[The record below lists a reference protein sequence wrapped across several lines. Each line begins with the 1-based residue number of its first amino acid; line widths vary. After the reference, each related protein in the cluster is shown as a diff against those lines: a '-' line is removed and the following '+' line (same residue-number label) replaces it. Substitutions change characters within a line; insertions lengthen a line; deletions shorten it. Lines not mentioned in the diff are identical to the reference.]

1 MSRPV
6 SPLFVAGTLV
16 AMTLTGHA
24 GSAQTPDLLA
34 DPAVRVLV
42 EKVLIAD
49 LMLGSCDGLVA
60 SEEGRDEVAALADEL
75 ARRAGYTPEEA
86 AARLGS
92 PTVRPEVEAGARRR
106 LATLGATPEDPS
118 SVCAAALRVVGRD
131 GVLGRLLLLAPG
143 ETE

>member
-6 SPLFVAGTLV
+6 SSFVVAGAL
-16 AMTLTGHA
+16 AAITLTGHP

-42 EKVLIAD
+42 EEVLIAD
-49 LMLGSCDGLVA
+49 LMLGSCDALVA
-60 SEEGRDEVAALADEL
+60 SEEGRAEVKAVADEL

-118 SVCAAALRVVGRD
+118 AVCAAALRVVGRE
-131 GVLGRLLLLAPG
+131 GVLGRLLLAAPE
-143 ETE
+143 ETQ